1 MARVSEFLGC
11 SRPDGA
17 PGGRARSLHGASAAR
32 RGEGA
37 GSWQLSARS
46 RVLTTPLAGRG
57 WDPPGRTQWTGAG
70 AHKWVPELVA
80 SANDPQWQ
88 LGPEGHRDT
97 FPLGLSVHSLSPSE
111 GQGKMS
117 FSGLA
122 LSQSRFFFFPLLGTS
137 LTSAGARLFWVLSF
151 GVSHFRPFIFK
162 TIC

>member
-88 LGPEGHRDT
+88 PGPEGHRDT
-97 FPLGLSVHSLSPSE
+97 FPLGLSVHSLTFR
-111 GQGKMS
+111 GAGKDVFFRPGFES
-117 FSGLA
+117 VKI
-122 LSQSRFFFFPLLGTS
+122 FFFPLLGTS